1 MFGRRALFTL
11 VAGIGALTVAPAS
24 ASPRVT
30 AVQVGAGPGPGPV
43 AINSGSGAI
52 YVGNGDSTVS
62 VVGGSDLRVG
72 GEPTDLVVDESS
84 GLVYVASQDAGT
96 VTVLQAG
103 GRLHSVVAGGP
114 GARVL
119 DLDPGDNRLYVGSGT
134 TGSVAVVDT
143 VAGALTR
150 LVDGPGQ
157 GFGGLRVD
165 GQRGV
170 AYLSSVYTD
179 TVEVLDLTAS
189 KFVASISVGQ
199 SPTGLALHETSNT
212 LYVANSAI
220 HHLSVVDGATRAQRA
235 TILLRS
241 EASSVAV
248 HQASHT
254 VYANGG
260 PDGIVKID
268 GVAGKIVDQLS
279 LGINPGGIAVDQRTG
294 TVCVT
299 DPLHDQ
305 LYVISGF

>member
-11 VAGIGALTVAPAS
+11 VAGIGALAVAPAS

-30 AVQVGAGPGPGPV
+30 AVRVGRNPGLV
-43 AINSGSGAI
+43 AIDSASGSI
-52 YVGNGDSTVS
+52 YVGNGDRSISVIGGATVT
-62 VVGGSDLRVG
+62 VGGQ
-72 GEPTDLVVDESS
+72 PTDLAIDESN
-84 GLVYVASQDAGT
+84 GLVYAASSDAGT
-96 VTVLQAG
+96 VTVLDAD
-103 GRLHSVVAGGP
+103 GRLRSVVAGGA
-114 GARVL
+114 GAAVL
-119 DLDPGDNRLYVGSGT
+119 DLDPSANRLYVGSDT
-134 TGSVAVVDT
+134 SGSLAVIDT
-143 VAGALTR
+143 VAGGLIQ
-150 LVDGPGQ
+150 LVHGPGQ
-157 GFGGLRVD
+157 GFGGAKVD
-165 GQRGV
+165 AQRKF

-179 TVEVLDLTAS
+179 TVEVFDLTS
-189 KFVASISVGQ
+189 SEFVASISVGQ
-199 SPTGLALHETSNT
+199 SPMGLALHEASNT

-220 HHLSVVDGATRAQRA
+220 HHLSVVDGASRAQRA

-268 GVAGKIVDQLS
+268 GAAGKIVDQLS

-294 TVCVT
+294 AVCVT